1 VFNLNIFS
9 FWMFYHVMGLYK
21 IKDIETLTG
30 IKAHTIR
37 IWEKRYEIL
46 TPERTES
53 QIRMYSDEDL
63 VSLLNIAMLNKNGW
77 KISNIAKLSV
87 EEIEKAVESLSK
99 FEDVDD
105 SFEKLILSLV
115 NMDEIV
121 FRNTIKA
128 LIKRFGL
135 LEAFNEYVFQFL
147 ERIGVMW
154 LVGSINPAQEHF
166 ISHLIKQILIAE
178 TDQLPYAEAG
188 SKKYL
193 LFLPE
198 HEQHEISLLLY
209 NYKLRYQGNATIYL
223 GQNTPLAGVQA
234 YLENNKVDGV
244 VVSFIGAC
252 TIDMVHDIYATIVKY
267 TDAQVYFAGRQ
278 FDEFSSKLPNNIN
291 SIQQLVD

>member
-1 VFNLNIFS
+1 
-9 FWMFYHVMGLYK
+9 MGLYK
-21 IKDIETLTG
+21 IKDIEILTG

-53 QIRMYSDEDL
+53 KIRMYSDGDL

-77 KISNIAKLSV
+77 KISNIAKLSNK
-87 EEIEKAVESLSK
+87 EIESAVESLSK

-115 NMDEIV
+115 NMDEVV
-121 FRNTIKA
+121 FRNTIKT

-135 LEAFNEYVFQFL
+135 VEAFNEYVFQFL

-178 TDQLPYAEAG
+178 TDKLPYPSEK
-188 SKKYL
+188 SKRYL

-209 NYKLRYQGNATIYL
+209 NYRLRYRGEATIYL
-223 GQNTPLAGVQA
+223 GQNTPLAGVQL
-234 YLENNKVDGV
+234 YLDKNKVDGV
-244 VVSFIGAC
+244 VVSFIGSC
-252 TIDMVHDIYATIVKY
+252 SKEMIYDIYKSLTERTNANI
-267 TDAQVYFAGRQ
+267 YFAGRQ
-278 FDEFSSKLPNNIN
+278 YDEFASKLPKEIKT
-291 SIQQLVD
+291 IKTLVD